1 MSTIYEGF
9 CVFVVLGNKI
19 ICFFSRFFF
28 GLVSLIP
35 DIFVDAPVLSSLT
48 TIFPF
53 LSVFVLLGN
62 TFVVIDLSVRFLL
75 RTVRTFISCLQVD
88 KHSTRLSSEPV
99 KSQKS
104 RIGG

>member
-53 LSVFVLLGN
+53 LSVFVLLGKY
-62 TFVVIDLSVRFLL
+62 F
-75 RTVRTFISCLQVD
+75 CCY
-88 KHSTRLSSEPV
+88 
-99 KSQKS
+99 
-104 RIGG
+104 